1 MSVPYSTL
9 KHPTTEP
16 EHRRKGLGK
25 EALKLLMH
33 YACNTQTPS
42 ELAVKYALPFPKD
55 AFVAKVGLSNA
66 PSRALF
72 EQLRFTEIG
81 RSEIWKEAELRPIVG
96 QQPISQPPLAI
107 LTWPMDDD

>member
-1 MSVPYSTL
+1 MPDSTL
-9 KHPTTEP
+9 KHPTPEP

-42 ELAVKYALPFPKD
+42 QLAGKYTLPITKD

-72 EQLRFTEIG
+72 EQLHFTEVG
-81 RSEIWKEAELRPIVG
+81 RSEIWKEAELRPRDG

-107 LTWPMDDD
+107 LTWPMDDE